1 MSPLLHKIATH
12 TIILTDS
19 FSLSLSL
26 SLFLSFSLFLSLS
39 LFLSSYVRFMVTVH
53 YTDYDLPT
61 LAVNLVALAI
71 LLLAKFPHM
80 HKVRILNINS
90 SPSG

>member
-1 MSPLLHKIATH
+1 
-12 TIILTDS
+12 
-19 FSLSLSL
+19 
-26 SLFLSFSLFLSLS
+26 
-39 LFLSSYVRFMVTVH
+39 MVTVH